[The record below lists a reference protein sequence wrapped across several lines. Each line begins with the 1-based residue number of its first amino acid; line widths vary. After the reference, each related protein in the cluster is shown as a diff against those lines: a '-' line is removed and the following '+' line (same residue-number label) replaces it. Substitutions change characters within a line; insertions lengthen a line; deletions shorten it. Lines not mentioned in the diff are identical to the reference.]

1 MENYYLN
8 SPSKQREIGGTCVSD
23 VCPKN
28 DTVQHVSRNM
38 QDAVSYLKRKGIH
51 DIIDSLLGELLLR
64 RPHDPYEYLIQL
76 LHRRILT
83 RDGLVDSPPPFCSRD
98 IIRQAKQAN
107 YWNLLTLLESTNGV
121 KKS

>member
-1 MENYYLN
+1 MENCLN
-8 SPSKQREIGGTCVSD
+8 SPSKQRETGGTSN

-28 DTVQHVSRNM
+28 DTVRHAPRNM
-38 QDAVSYLKRKGIH
+38 QDAVSYLKRKRIY

-64 RPHDPYEYLIQL
+64 RPHDPYEYLVQL
-76 LHRRILT
+76 LDRRILT

-98 IIRQAKQAN
+98 IIRQARQA
-107 YWNLLTLLESTNGV
+107 NLLTLLELTTNGA